1 MASVVNMC
9 NSALNLLGASTISSL
24 TEDTKNARLCNQRYE
39 PIRNRVFRSH
49 NWNCLIKRVQLAQ
62 DSTGPVVEYTY
73 GYTLPTDC
81 LRVMKIHNGST
92 DSIASDLDYKVEGRK
107 IVTDI
112 TTIYL
117 VYIALIT
124 DPNEYDSYL
133 REAVSHQL
141 AADICYAIT
150 NNSALAN
157 NYMIRADERLREA
170 RFIDATENALDTVE
184 ANEFTDA
191 RLKGDHISDRLILL
205 VTQEVCQQ
213 REFDEPVRVLNGQ
226 LF

>member
-1 MASVVNMC
+1 MASVVDMC

-39 PIRNRVFRSH
+39 PIRDRVFRSH

-81 LRVMKIHNGST
+81 LRVLKIHNGST
-92 DSIASDLDYKVEGRK
+92 DSIKSALDYKIEGRK
-107 IVTDI
+107 VVTDE

-124 DPNEYDSYL
+124 DPNEFDSYL
-133 REAVSHQL
+133 REAISHQL

-150 NNSALAN
+150 NNSTLAN
-157 NYMIRADERLREA
+157 NYMTRADERLREA

-191 RLKGDHISDRLILL
+191 RL
-205 VTQEVCQQ
+205 
-213 REFDEPVRVLNGQ
+213 
-226 LF
+226 

>member
-1 MASVVNMC
+1 MASVVDMC

-39 PIRNRVFRSH
+39 PIRDRVFRSH

-62 DSTGPVVEYTY
+62 DSTAPVVEYSY
-73 GYTLPTDC
+73 AYTLPTDC
-81 LRVMKIHNGST
+81 LRVLKIHNGST
-92 DSIASDLDYKVEGRK
+92 DSIKSALDYKIEGRK
-107 IVTDI
+107 VVTDE

-124 DPNEYDSYL
+124 DPNEFDSYL
-133 REAVSHQL
+133 REAISHQL

-150 NNSALAN
+150 NNSTLAN
-157 NYMIRADERLREA
+157 NYMTRADERLREA

-191 RLKGDHISDRLILL
+191 RL
-205 VTQEVCQQ
+205 
-213 REFDEPVRVLNGQ
+213 
-226 LF
+226 